1 MTSSTPD
8 FTGFIPRSIGS
19 SLDCSDKQ
27 VDGTASTIFSYIAK
41 LDNNADEVDI
51 TEYAKEACPLHYHS
65 TAQIDR
71 LKVNTDITG
80 EGLINI
86 TGTISNGTQQ
96 LNTGFVNGTGASA
109 AVKAFDIKHPTKENH
124 RLRYLCAEGP
134 EAGVYLR
141 GKLKGTSITVPAYW
155 AGLVDEES
163 ISVHLTPIGCHQEL
177 FVESI
182 QYGRRIQVRNA
193 LGGPIECYYLIQAE
207 RKDVEKLIPEYEGNS
222 IDDYPGDNSK
232 FSINR

>member
-8 FTGFIPRSIGS
+8 FGPFLERSGGGSPTCGDNQVTG
-19 SLDCSDKQ
+19 Q
-27 VDGTASTIFSYIAK
+27 ASTIFSYIAK
-41 LDNNADEVDI
+41 PSNDDDDAPHNPYTKVQ
-51 TEYAKEACPLHYHS
+51 CQPFYHS

-80 EGLINI
+80 DGLINI
-86 TGTISNGTQQ
+86 NGTISNGTEQ

-124 RLRYLCAEGP
+124 RLRYLCTEGP

-155 AGLVDEES
+155 GGLVDEES

>member
-8 FTGFIPRSIGS
+8 FGPFKPRSIGS

-41 LDNNADEVDI
+41 LDNNSDDSDLPEFV
-51 TEYAKEACPLHYHS
+51 KEPCDTYYHS

-86 TGTISNGTQQ
+86 TGTITTPAQI
-96 LNTGFVNGTGASA
+96 NTGFVNGTGASA

-124 RLRYLCAEGP
+124 RLRYLCTEGP

-155 AGLVDEES
+155 GGLVDEES

-177 FVESI
+177 YIESI

-207 RKDVEKLIPEYEGNS
+207 RKDVEKLIPEYKGDS

>member
-8 FTGFIPRSIGS
+8 FTGFIPRNIGS

-41 LDNNADEVDI
+41 HDNNADEVNMS
-51 TEYAKEACPLHYHS
+51 EYAKDACPSRYHS

-71 LKVNTDITG
+71 LQVNVDITG
-80 EGLINI
+80 AGLINI
-86 TGTISNGTQQ
+86 AGTITTPSQI
-96 LNTGFVNGTGASA
+96 NTGFVNGTGASA

-124 RLRYLCAEGP
+124 RLRYLCTEGP

-155 AGLVDEES
+155 GGLVDEES

-177 FVESI
+177 YIESI

-207 RKDVEKLIPEYEGNS
+207 RKDVEKLIPEYKGDS

>member
-1 MTSSTPD
+1 MAEYEFVPGSRPAGPD
-8 FTGFIPRSIGS
+8 CTDRAAY
-19 SLDCSDKQ
+19 
-27 VDGTASTIFSYIAK
+27 GTASNLDQYIAK
-41 LDNNADEVDI
+41 QYLIAEEDYPKD
-51 TEYAKEACPLHYHS
+51 ACPNRFYS
-65 TAQIDR
+65 TAKIDNWE
-71 LKVNTDITG
+71 VTTA
-80 EGLINI
+80 
-86 TGTISNGTQQ
+86 Q
-96 LNTGFVNGTGASA
+96 TGAGSINMEGSITSA
-109 AVKAFDIKHPTKENH
+109 TEVTANGITLTSRKPFDIPHPTKDGY
-124 RLRYLCAEGP
+124 RLRHVCLEGP
-134 EAGVYLR
+134 ESGVYIR

-155 AGLVDEES
+155 GGLVDEES